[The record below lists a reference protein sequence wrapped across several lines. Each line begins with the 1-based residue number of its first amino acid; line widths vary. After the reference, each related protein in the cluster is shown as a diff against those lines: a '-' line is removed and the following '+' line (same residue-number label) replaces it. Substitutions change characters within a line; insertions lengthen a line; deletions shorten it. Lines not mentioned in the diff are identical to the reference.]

1 MSFPRFC
8 LPLAAALLLAA
19 CRGGSA
25 PGPVQFIE
33 EGMPESLAAW
43 NVVYVADGKLQLNQR
58 VEPYDLN
65 TPLFTDYAHKLR
77 TVWMP
82 EGTVARYQPE
92 ESFDFPVGTII
103 SKTFYYPVPES
114 GRGTGDTV
122 LRSDD
127 SGPGLQSGGLELAK
141 VRLVETRL
149 LVHRAD
155 GWVALP
161 YVWNAEQTEARLM
174 RAGDLVSLQLVAKDG
189 AVTPL
194 DYVVPDQ
201 NQCAGCHGT
210 DLKSKAVVPISPKAR
225 HLNRDFA
232 YAGGA
237 ANQLERW
244 QSIGYLTGV
253 PASNVPRAAVWNDG
267 SIDRRARARAYL
279 DINCGHCHSA
289 TGPAR
294 TSGMWLNAAIRELL
308 RLGRCKLPIAAGTG
322 TGGRAYGIV
331 PGDPQA
337 SILAYRMASTD
348 PAVMMPEVG
357 RSLAH
362 AEGVQLIEDWI
373 AGMDGNCDQEP
384 PQQADGP
391 TQSVAAIKPN

>member
-43 NVVYVADGKLQLNQR
+43 NVLYVADGKLQLNQR

-82 EGTVARYQPE
+82 EGTAARYQPE

-103 SKTFYYPVPES
+103 SKTFYYPVPENGS
-114 GRGTGDTV
+114 GSGDTV

-174 RAGDLVSLQLVAKDG
+174 RAGDLVPLQLVAKDG

-210 DLKSKAVVPISPKAR
+210 DLRSKAVFPIGPKAR

-232 YAGGA
+232 YADGA

-244 QSIGYLTGV
+244 QSIGYLTDV
-253 PASNVPRAAVWNDG
+253 PARDVPRAAVWNDD
-267 SIDRRARARAYL
+267 SIDQDARARL
-279 DINCGHCHSA
+279 PRHQLRSLPQRHRSGQDLGHVAQCRHPRTVA
-289 TGPAR
+289 AGPLQVADR
-294 TSGMWLNAAIRELL
+294 RRHRHRWTRLRHRAGRPASVDPCVPYGEYGSGGDDAGGGPQPGPC
-308 RLGRCKLPIAAGTG
+308 GRC
-322 TGGRAYGIV
+322 
-331 PGDPQA
+331 
-337 SILAYRMASTD
+337 
-348 PAVMMPEVG
+348 AV
-357 RSLAH
+357 
-362 AEGVQLIEDWI
+362 D
-373 AGMDGNCDQEP
+373 
-384 PQQADGP
+384 
-391 TQSVAAIKPN
+391 